1 MNTLERV
8 RVNNIPYIKKEDRAR
23 YEQYIQKV
31 VAEVQVGIDIELEGI
46 VDFAKSITT
55 AGDANYVISSIV
67 WRLFDAKPSYTYGN
81 QLISI
86 LEDVQVCLAHKN
98 AWTDQFNEP
107 LYIFLKALC
116 YDIRYNVKA
125 VRGMLACVVLEFYRR
140 RLADYEDGAIKR
152 NGDIL

>member
-1 MNTLERV
+1 M
-8 RVNNIPYIKKEDRAR
+8 PYIKIGDRKK

-31 VAEVQVGIDIELEGI
+31 VAEIQVGIDIELEGI
-46 VDFAKSITT
+46 VEFAKSVTT
-55 AGDANYVISSIV
+55 AGEANYVISSII

-86 LEDVQVCLAHKN
+86 VEDTQICLAHKN

-107 LYIFLKALC
+107 LYMFLKTLC
-116 YDIRYNVKA
+116 YSIRYNVKA
-125 VRGMLACVVLEFYRR
+125 VRGMLACVEFEFYRR
-140 RLADYEDGAIKR
+140 RMAPYEILKAQE